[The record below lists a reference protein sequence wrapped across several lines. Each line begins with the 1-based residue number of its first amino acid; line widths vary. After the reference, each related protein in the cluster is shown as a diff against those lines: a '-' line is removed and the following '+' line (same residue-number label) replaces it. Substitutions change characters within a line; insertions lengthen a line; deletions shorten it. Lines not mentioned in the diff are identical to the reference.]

1 MLYHVGNM
9 LFKLREK
16 MGVSQ
21 EWLGRGLT
29 DKAELS
35 RLENGGKEA
44 DRFLIEALFQRLG
57 KSADK
62 FEMAVSGEEYR
73 LLLLHSLILEKLTEK
88 DYAMA
93 ALFLEE
99 YQAQPDSGKPLHR
112 QFVLEQKALLDYCV
126 GGDAELC
133 RQGLVQALEVTFPE
147 WREEGWRGYSLCTQE
162 VQILLLLL
170 WVTAEAG
177 EGKPVRRRLEEL
189 LSYLSEKYTDQEAL
203 AEVYPQCAWL
213 LAREC
218 LRGADY
224 GQAQDACSRGLKCL
238 AENGIITLTDRLLEV
253 QEECFVKSGW
263 TEEAVKAE
271 RMRSAVLFLYEIT
284 GRNVPDDITGLL
296 IVCGREEVV
305 VNREILKDLRLFQ
318 GMSQQELSDGICS
331 WETLSRIESGR
342 RKPNRKNL
350 HKMYEKLK
358 LDRETYYSYIQ
369 TDDFEL
375 YEKVYR
381 IKRKW
386 LQENVEEIYALLEE
400 LETKLDMNEP
410 VNRQFVESCRLLQAL
425 RNGELNEDSA
435 IQEAERIL
443 RYTMKDYNGIVYRVP
458 SREEC
463 VLLNRIALC
472 LKRTG
477 RGEEAIRLWEQI
489 LEKFRGS
496 EVSGRHHM
504 VSEALIYVNYSGM
517 LEELNYLEKAKKE
530 GMDGLDFVVRCQRG
544 DIGGLIL
551 ANLSFVYEKSGG
563 AEDMKICEEYV
574 RNSRCI
580 LSFYVCS
587 REEKALINHYST
599 VFQESGILDESN
611 YQDLWT
617 EDGCH

>member
-44 DRFLIEALFQRLG
+44 DRFLIAALFQRLG

-73 LLLLHSLILEKLTEK
+73 LLLLHSLVLEKLTEK

-238 AENGIITLTDRLLEV
+238 AASGTSTLLDRLSEIQKTCLEKLG
-253 QEECFVKSGW
+253 QDEKIPQ
-263 TEEAVKAE
+263 AE
-271 RMRSAVLFLYEIT
+271 QVRQAALFLYEIT
-284 GRNVPDDITGLL
+284 GSDVPDDMTNLLAAGCRNELL
-296 IVCGREEVV
+296 IDREL
-305 VNREILKDLRLFQ
+305 LKDLRLSQ

-350 HKMYEKLK
+350 YKMYERLS
-358 LDRETYYSYIQ
+358 LSRENYYSYVLA
-369 TDDFEL
+369 DDYEV
-375 YEKVYR
+375 YEKAYLNFD
-381 IKRKW
+381 KNKS
-386 LQENVEEIYALLEE
+386 VEEREAILKDLEKSLDVTVPINKQF
-400 LETKLDMNEP
+400 LEGN
-410 VNRQFVESCRLLQAL
+410 RLLLAI
-425 RNGELNEDSA
+425 RKKEIEEDLA
-435 IQEAERIL
+435 IEKLSEVL
-443 RYTMKDYNGIVYRVP
+443 RYTMKDYDGTVYRAP
-458 SREEC
+458 FREEC

-472 LKRTG
+472 LKHSG
-477 RGEEAIRLWEQI
+477 RVEEAIQIWKQI
-489 LEKFRGS
+489 LDKYNESAVADQDHFTNRVLIGINYTGAL
-496 EVSGRHHM
+496 EVCGF
-504 VSEALIYVNYSGM
+504 
-517 LEELNYLEKAKKE
+517 LEEAEKQALS
-530 GMDGLDFVVRCQRG
+530 GIRLSLRG
-544 DIGGLIL
+544 QKGDVAGSIL
-551 ANLSFVYEKSGG
+551 ANLSCVYEKSQMPG
-563 AEDMKICEEYV
+563 AEELCQKSFWYSYV
-574 RNSRCI
+574 LLR
-580 LSFYVCS
+580 FYGQ
-587 REEKALINHYST
+587 EKDARLVKNYYDKKFGDPLI
-599 VFQESGILDESN
+599 
-611 YQDLWT
+611 
-617 EDGCH
+617 